1 MNTPPDV
8 LRALES
14 LEANQQLLQG
24 AMRRQRR
31 VLAGTIGLC
40 LALGGVLA
48 ISLAERGSG
57 ARVLAADAPAQ
68 PPTSAEPGHDAIVEV
83 QASEAPATAQVPLV
97 EDADPAVDADLAVTA
112 QPTAPS
118 PQEVELS
125 QRVATLTA
133 QIEQG
138 ERRSRMQSQE
148 IERLRDELK
157 RREDA
162 LNDTLRRIDE
172 KGRAERE
179 AQDSVKTDVPP
190 VPHDPLVEAINA
202 RLLEH
207 SVLEYR
213 LLEYGEVSEQEL
225 RDSRWALC
233 NGRGTAIGVLFAARC
248 QITKDPANH
257 SIVIRLLDGWATHGA
272 EKDPLT
278 EQRWVVPNANLEAWS
293 GPPLDSLLA
302 ADPPPQAPP
311 APSPP
316 SLEKVREQLGNL
328 LEKYGFTLR
337 QLDAVEG
344 TELKRI
350 VVDEGANGTAP
361 KRTISAELCRIQLV
375 EPGGY
380 VEFVFENGSITRR
393 GREMRF
399 YGNRYRLA
407 LPHSVPSEWQQA
419 LPGMLAKRDSSR
431 A

>member
-14 LEANQQLLQG
+14 LEANQQVLQG

-48 ISLAERGSG
+48 VSLAQRGPG
-57 ARVLAADAPAQ
+57 ARVLAADGPAQ
-68 PPTSAEPGHDAIVEV
+68 PPTSDEPGHGAIVEV
-83 QASEAPATAQVPLV
+83 QATEPPPTAEVPLV
-97 EDADPAVDADLAVTA
+97 EEAGPAVAD
-112 QPTAPS
+112 QPITPT
-118 PQEVELS
+118 PQEAELS
-125 QRVATLTA
+125 ARVATLTA
-133 QIEQG
+133 QIEHG

-157 RREDA
+157 RREDV
-162 LNDTLRRIDE
+162 LNDTLRQIDE
-172 KGRAERE
+172 KGRAERD
-179 AQDSVKTDVPP
+179 AKDTVKTDAPP
-190 VPHDPLVEAINA
+190 APHDPLVEAINA
-202 RLLEH
+202 RLFEH

-213 LLEYGEVSEQEL
+213 LLEYGEIVEQEL

-278 EQRWVVPNANLEAWS
+278 EQRIVVPSANLEAWT
-293 GPPLDSLLA
+293 GPPLDALLA
-302 ADPPPQAPP
+302 ADPPPQTPP

-316 SLEKVREQLGNL
+316 SLEKVREQLGTL
-328 LEKYGFTLR
+328 LEKYGFALR

-350 VVDEGANGTAP
+350 VVDEGPNGTAP
-361 KRTISAELCRIQLV
+361 KRTISADLCRIQLV

-380 VEFVFENGSITRR
+380 VEFVFENGSITRK

-407 LPHSVPSEWQQA
+407 LPHSVPAEWQQA
-419 LPGMLAKRDSSR
+419 LPGMIAKRDSSR